1 MANEFKIRNGL
12 ISEETASFE
21 GEFFSPE
28 LVSNNEV
35 FLAISGAN
43 DTVVKSAGLAN
54 SIDGNNDNYLLT
66 SVGTDYGLLGNG
78 QFQISGSNAGADT
91 NDFATLRGSISFS
104 NDTTSSRKPN
114 TNIHVSS
121 SIVANSSSVTL
132 FQVSGSNSSNPGFD
146 ALTMDYVIVNN
157 TRTKSVFGTLQA
169 GWAGNPNPTTFQR
182 LETRT
187 TGISLPSSQFVLSVT
202 SGVSPNTDAV
212 RVVATNTAGETMYIA
227 YERTLFGTDNIS

>member
-28 LVSNNEV
+28 LVSNNDL

-43 DTVVKSAGLAN
+43 DTVVESSGLN
-54 SIDGNNDNYLLT
+54 NNIQGNADNLLLT
-66 SVGTDYGLLGNG
+66 SDGTSIGLLGIG
-78 QFQISGSNAGADT
+78 SFEISGSNTPGA
-91 NDFATLRGSISFS
+91 NNFSTLRGGISFS

-114 TNIHVSS
+114 TNIYVSS
-121 SIVANSSSVTL
+121 SVVANSSSVTL

-157 TRTKSVFGTLQA
+157 ARTKSVFGTLQA

>member
-28 LVSNNEV
+28 LTSGNEV

-43 DTVVKSAGLAN
+43 DTVVISPGLN
-54 SIDGNNDNYLLT
+54 NNINGNIDNYLLT
-66 SVGTDYGLLGNG
+66 SDGTDNSLRGNSS
-78 QFQISGSNAGADT
+78 FQISGSNAGGA
-91 NDFATLRGSISFS
+91 NDFATLSGSISFS
-104 NDTTSSRKPN
+104 NDTISSRKPN
-114 TNIHVSS
+114 TNIYVSS
-121 SIVANSSSVTL
+121 SAVPNSSSVTL
-132 FQVSGSNSSNPGFD
+132 FQFSGSNSANPGFD

-157 TRTKSVFGTLQA
+157 SRTKSVFGTLQA

-187 TGISLPSSQFVLSVT
+187 TGISLPSSQFTLLVIQ
-202 SGVSPNTDAV
+202 GAIPNTDAV

>member
-21 GEFFSPE
+21 GEFFSPN
-28 LVSNNEV
+28 LTSNSDI

-43 DTVVKSAGLAN
+43 DTVVESPGLNNTIQGNADN
-54 SIDGNNDNYLLT
+54 SLLT
-66 SVGTDYGLLGNG
+66 SDGTSIGLLSNG
-78 QFQISGSNAGADT
+78 SFDISGSNTPGA
-91 NDFATLRGSISFS
+91 NNFSTLKGGISFS

-114 TNIHVSS
+114 TNIYVSS

-157 TRTKSVFGTLQA
+157 ARTKSVFGTLQA
-169 GWAGNPNPTTFQR
+169 GWGGSTNPTTFQR

-212 RVVATNTAGETMYIA
+212 RVIATNTAGETMYIA

>member
-21 GEFFSPE
+21 GEFFSPQ
-28 LVSNNEV
+28 LASNNEV

-43 DTVVKSAGLAN
+43 DTVVISPGLN
-54 SIDGNNDNYLLT
+54 NNINGNNDNYLLT
-66 SVGTDYGLLGNG
+66 SVGTDYGLLGNS
-78 QFQISGSNAGADT
+78 QFQISGSNVGGT

-157 TRTKSVFGTLQA
+157 ARTKSVFGTLQA

-187 TGISLPSSQFVLSVT
+187 TGISLPSSQFTLLVIQ
-202 SGVSPNTDAV
+202 GAIPNTDAV